1 VAERHEYAYYE
12 GCSLEG
18 TAVAYNTSLR
28 LVMKA
33 LGVELRE
40 PADWSCCGSTP
51 AHAVNHTLAGALAAR
66 NLSII
71 ERMGLS
77 TVAVPCPSCLSSLTK
92 AHARMSKN
100 KVFREAVNDLLDTP
114 YNCTVSA
121 KSALQVIYEDIGLEE
136 VAKPVTT
143 ALPDV
148 KVAPYY
154 GCIFNRPPKIINFD
168 DPENPIAMDRIL
180 EAVGVDVVDYN
191 YKLECCGAAFG
202 LPKRDTVLRLTS
214 KVLGMAL
221 DVGAT
226 CIGVTCPLCQQN
238 LDLRQAQVNA
248 AMGTNFHIPILFFS
262 QIMGLAYGY
271 SPAELGLSKNVI
283 SADKII
289 AGRKPLM
296 SVGAEQAGPRSRAP
310 LEEDRP

>member
-1 VAERHEYAYYE
+1 M
-12 GCSLEG
+12 C
-18 TAVAYNTSLR
+18 
-28 LVMKA
+28 
-33 LGVELRE
+33 
-40 PADWSCCGSTP
+40 
-51 AHAVNHTLAGALAAR
+51 
-66 NLSII
+66 
-71 ERMGLS
+71 
-77 TVAVPCPSCLSSLTK
+77 
-92 AHARMSKN
+92 KN

-136 VAKPVTT
+136 VAKPVTME
-143 ALPDV
+143 LPGV
-148 KVAPYY
+148 RVAPYY
-154 GCIFNRPPKIINFD
+154 GCIFNRPPKIMNFD

-180 EAVGVDVVDYN
+180 EAVGVEVVDYS

-214 KVLGMAL
+214 KVLAMAL

-248 AMGTNFHIPILFFS
+248 AMGTEFHIPILFFS

-283 SADKII
+283 NADKII
-289 AGRKPLM
+289 ASRRPRGSAGVGREKPD
-296 SVGAEQAGPRSRAP
+296 SDAAPEGAALQSPALRG
-310 LEEDRP
+310 DRP